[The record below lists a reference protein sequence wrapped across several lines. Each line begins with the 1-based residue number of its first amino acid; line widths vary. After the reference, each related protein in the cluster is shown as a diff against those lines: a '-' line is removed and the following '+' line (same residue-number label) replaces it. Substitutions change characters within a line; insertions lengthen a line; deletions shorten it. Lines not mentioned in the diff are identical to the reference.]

1 MYIFIP
7 CILISLFT
15 CIFFFWH
22 LGFNSSLQHTFPLL
36 IIQRSSI
43 TIPFQIDSL
52 PSIHVPTS
60 KSIHPW
66 HKDYVIFLDS
76 FQESL
81 TQNMSKS
88 RSMFSHHL
96 LHSPHFHEPF
106 FLPHEIWLFDWFSQH
121 VVFVE
126 TSCHVGSHIFTVS
139 CLCKSDS
146 GHSQFEG
153 VFITQIT
160 LPSSL
165 FSNYEL

>member
-7 CILISLFT
+7 HTCILISLFT
-15 CIFFFWH
+15 CIFFFCH

-43 TIPFQIDSL
+43 TIPVQIDSL
-52 PSIHVPTS
+52 PSFHVPTS
-60 KSIHPW
+60 KCIHPW

-96 LHSPHFHEPF
+96 LLSPHFHEHLF
-106 FLPHEIWLFDWFSQH
+106 CLMKYDCSTGFLSMSYLSKLLVMLAVISSRLVAYVNPIVDTHNLKACS
-121 VVFVE
+121 
-126 TSCHVGSHIFTVS
+126 SH
-139 CLCKSDS
+139 K
-146 GHSQFEG
+146 
-153 VFITQIT
+153 
-160 LPSSL
+160 
-165 FSNYEL
+165 